1 MTLLFNN
8 KLSIARRTNV
18 VVIRVRAVDRA
29 QGIPVSLSDPAMGT
43 LEITVERWR
52 EIERAVTRYARCL
65 ELRFK
70 LRDVELRIAYLLAKG
85 QLAAL
90 EFICYLNGNFFQFGI
105 GIGHDWLLSKGKQRE
120 SGQGNLETHN
130 ELTGAARALSRS
142 IRTEGVY
149 VY

>member
-1 MTLLFNN
+1 
-8 KLSIARRTNV
+8 
-18 VVIRVRAVDRA
+18 
-29 QGIPVSLSDPAMGT
+29 MGT

-130 ELTGAARALSRS
+130 ERTGAARALSRS

>member
-1 MTLLFNN
+1 L
-8 KLSIARRTNV
+8 
-18 VVIRVRAVDRA
+18 
-29 QGIPVSLSDPAMGT
+29 Q
-43 LEITVERWR
+43 
-52 EIERAVTRYARCL
+52 
-65 ELRFK
+65 LRFK

-90 EFICYLNGNFFQFGI
+90 EFISYLNGNFFQFGI

-120 SGQGNLETHN
+120 RAGQSGDPQRANRRC
-130 ELTGAARALSRS
+130 AALSRS